1 MPAAPIS
8 GRQGRLYIDT
18 TVSANGSAQPI
29 SNLSS
34 FDIQQTADR
43 TEVTSFSDLSKTY
56 VAGLRDAQGS
66 FSGFH
71 DTDGGLVA
79 IDTSIARKFY
89 LYPSTGQSTK
99 YWFGT
104 ATFDITVSQTVNG
117 AVETSGSWAAATSV
131 SYQSS

>member
-1 MPAAPIS
+1 VAEPIS

-18 TVSANGSAQPI
+18 SVSANGSAQPI

-43 TEVTSFSDLSKTY
+43 TETTYFGSVSKQY

-66 FSGFH
+66 FSGYH

-79 IDTSIARKFY
+79 IDTSVARKFY
-89 LYPSTGQSTK
+89 LYPSTAQATK

-117 AVETSGSWAAATSV
+117 AVETSGSWAAASGV
-131 SYQSS
+131 EYQSS